1 MGEGGTGNF
10 NMGDAAV
17 GSHTEDSSGG
27 LIDVSGMTF
36 AELSDMV
43 DTVALG
49 RALDY
54 VLASGQNGSGYH
66 GFNSRI

>member
-1 MGEGGTGNF
+1 MSDTMGKDSTSDAVPSSRA
-10 NMGDAAV
+10 GD
-17 GSHTEDSSGG
+17 SNGG

-36 AELSDMV
+36 AEMSDMV
-43 DTVALG
+43 STVALG

>member
-1 MGEGGTGNF
+1 MSDTTGK
-10 NMGDAAV
+10 GSTSDAV
-17 GSHTEDSSGG
+17 RSSHTGDLNGG
-27 LIDVSGMTF
+27 LLDVSGLTF
-36 AELSDMV
+36 AELSDTV
-43 DTVALG
+43 GTVAFG

>member
-1 MGEGGTGNF
+1 MDVTEGKGTTSNGASGALP
-10 NMGDAAV
+10 GDL
-17 GSHTEDSSGG
+17 DGG

-36 AELSDMV
+36 AELSDVV
-43 DTVALG
+43 DAVALG

>member
-1 MGEGGTGNF
+1 MSDNVGMGTTP
-10 NMGDAAV
+10 A
-17 GSHTEDSSGG
+17 DSTPPAESG

-36 AELSDMV
+36 EELAELAGTDDLS
-43 DTVALG
+43 